1 MYSSYI
7 LKVFLHSCE
16 TDTGELARSC
26 YPKKKDAYLPTMYPM
41 SKITQFL
48 DEDNEAV
55 FGC

>member
-26 YPKKKDAYLPTMYPM
+26 YPKKKDAYLPTMYPV
-41 SKITQFL
+41 SKRTQFL

-55 FGC
+55 FVC